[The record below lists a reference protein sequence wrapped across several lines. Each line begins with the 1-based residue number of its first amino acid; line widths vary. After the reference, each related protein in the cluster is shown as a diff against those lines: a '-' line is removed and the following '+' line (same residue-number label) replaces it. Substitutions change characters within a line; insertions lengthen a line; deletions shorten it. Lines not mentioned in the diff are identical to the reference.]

1 MRNRTLTILSINQ
14 KAVTGSELLQEV
26 QEVDAENEEAAR
38 SFSKTT
44 NSVRGMEDIITIDY
58 DQEIVG
64 GDGVK
69 PPFKYPFMVNA
80 RRCGASLVAPNV
92 LLSAAHCAGFI
103 NHVKIGKHNLNDIS
117 EDYETFT

>member
-1 MRNRTLTILSINQ
+1 MLSFSNAITYTINTEQGAS
-14 KAVTGSELLQEV
+14 S
-26 QEVDAENEEAAR
+26 
-38 SFSKTT
+38 SSKTT

-64 GDGVK
+64 GDEIN

-92 LLSAAHCAGFI
+92 LLSAAHSGGFI
-103 NHVKIGKHNLNDIS
+103 NQVKIGKHNLNDIS